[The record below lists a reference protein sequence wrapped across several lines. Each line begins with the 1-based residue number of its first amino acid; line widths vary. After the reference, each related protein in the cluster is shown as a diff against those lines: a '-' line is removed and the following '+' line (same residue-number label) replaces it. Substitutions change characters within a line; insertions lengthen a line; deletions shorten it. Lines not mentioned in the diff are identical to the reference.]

1 MHPQSTQRLHFSQWR
16 ATDLDN
22 ATLLWGDPR
31 VTALIAKDAFT
42 PAQIK
47 SRLELEIT
55 SQTQDGVQHWPMFTA
70 DGELIGV
77 CGLHSSGPDEYELGY
92 HLRPEFWHQGIA
104 TETVRQVI
112 EFAKT
117 RLHAL
122 RLLAGHTP
130 RNLASKH
137 VLEKLGFVYTHDV
150 FYAAMGVEE
159 PNYELKLH
167 A

>member
-16 ATDLDN
+16 ATDLN
-22 ATLLWGDPR
+22 KATLLWGDPR

-47 SRLELEIT
+47 ARLELEIT
-55 SQTQDGVQHWPMFTA
+55 SQAKDGVQYWPLFTT

-77 CGLHSSGPDEYELGY
+77 CGLHNSGPAEYELGY

-104 TETVRQVI
+104 TEAAQQVI

-117 RLHAL
+117 QLHAL
-122 RLLAGHTP
+122 RLIAGHTP
-130 RNLASKH
+130 KNLASKH

-159 PNYELKLH
+159 PNYELILRK
-167 A
+167 